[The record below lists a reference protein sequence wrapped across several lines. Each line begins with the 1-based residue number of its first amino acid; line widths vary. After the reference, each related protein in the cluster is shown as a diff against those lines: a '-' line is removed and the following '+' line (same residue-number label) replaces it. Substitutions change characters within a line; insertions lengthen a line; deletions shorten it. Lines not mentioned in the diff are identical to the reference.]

1 MPKSDVLCAI
11 KKCKLRHAIQYRIDG
26 VQYGI
31 CDTHWEWH
39 CVDVD
44 SPPHLKRRASW
55 RIHDHLDPE
64 VVAEATAVGED

>member
-1 MPKSDVLCAI
+1 MPKSDVLCTI
-11 KKCKLRHAIQYRIDG
+11 KRCKERHILQYMIDG

-39 CVDVD
+39 NADKD
-44 SPPHLKRRASW
+44 SPDHLKKRASW

-64 VVAEATAVGED
+64 VIAAATAVEED